1 MSKRKQYLN
10 RLEKTVSDAFPPVP
24 DPVESAPF
32 LNGDEDPHDS
42 HANPEP
48 APELDVEGGAG
59 QDQLGW
65 EDYLNSIDRGERIG
79 YCYNLD
85 DIGPLAMP
93 LPIAP
98 DTQITSKGTNVLLA
112 TPLLAGDQLIGS
124 LQLERSS
131 LITWSEQETQVVIT
145 VAKQIVQHIE
155 NLRLLSQAEQYRRD
169 AEQALR
175 RLTREGWQ
183 HYVETTTT
191 LPEGYTYD
199 GNLVTPLDVGNIPTQ
214 DDSLIEKPAL
224 TQWIRIRNEPIGQLT
239 VERAD
244 DEAKTLT
251 TAVAERLSLHLEA
264 LRLLE
269 ETEKARQ
276 QLDRRAAELETVARV
291 STAAATILDP
301 QTLLQSVVDL
311 TKYSFSLYH
320 AQVFLLE
327 GDMLVLKAGSGKIG
341 QRMIGEGI
349 SLWLDQEQSAVTSAA
364 REKQVIIIDDTQTQ
378 PDFVRSPFLPEER
391 SEMAVPMI
399 VADELKGIFNVVSNL
414 PNRFSQDDVRIYT
427 TLAAQVAVAL
437 RNAELYAE
445 QMAAVERLRELD
457 HLKTSFLA
465 NMSHELRT
473 PLNSI
478 LGFTQ
483 VILEEIDGPLTPEM
497 VSDLKLVE
505 KNGQHLLKLI
515 SDVLDMAKIE
525 AGRMNLSMEEF
536 DLMELLQE
544 VLESMGS
551 LARDKSLYLTLEA
564 VPDHTLF
571 VTADMFRLRQIIINL
586 VGNAVKFTETGGVT
600 LSVEKTTQVI
610 RIAVSDTGLGIPP
623 NQLESVF
630 EAFTQV
636 DTTTTRK
643 VGGTGL
649 GLPISRRLVEM
660 HGGKLWAESTGTPG
674 EGSIFYLE
682 LPVEPNPTAIN

>member
-1 MSKRKQYLN
+1 
-10 RLEKTVSDAFPPVP
+10 
-24 DPVESAPF
+24 
-32 LNGDEDPHDS
+32 
-42 HANPEP
+42 
-48 APELDVEGGAG
+48 
-59 QDQLGW
+59 
-65 EDYLNSIDRGERIG
+65 
-79 YCYNLD
+79 
-85 DIGPLAMP
+85 
-93 LPIAP
+93 
-98 DTQITSKGTNVLLA
+98 
-112 TPLLAGDQLIGS
+112 
-124 LQLERSS
+124 
-131 LITWSEQETQVVIT
+131 
-145 VAKQIVQHIE
+145 
-155 NLRLLSQAEQYRRD
+155 
-169 AEQALR
+169 
-175 RLTREGWQ
+175 
-183 HYVETTTT
+183 
-191 LPEGYTYD
+191 
-199 GNLVTPLDVGNIPTQ
+199 
-214 DDSLIEKPAL
+214 
-224 TQWIRIRNEPIGQLT
+224 
-239 VERAD
+239 
-244 DEAKTLT
+244 
-251 TAVAERLSLHLEA
+251 
-264 LRLLE
+264 
-269 ETEKARQ
+269 
-276 QLDRRAAELETVARV
+276 
-291 STAAATILDP
+291 
-301 QTLLQSVVDL
+301 
-311 TKYSFSLYH
+311 
-320 AQVFLLE
+320 
-327 GDMLVLKAGSGKIG
+327 
-341 QRMIGEGI
+341 
-349 SLWLDQEQSAVTSAA
+349 
-364 REKQVIIIDDTQTQ
+364 
-378 PDFVRSPFLPEER
+378 
-391 SEMAVPMI
+391 
-399 VADELKGIFNVVSNL
+399 VVSNL

>member
-1 MSKRKQYLN
+1 MSESL
-10 RLEKTVSDAFPPVP
+10 PPSP
-24 DPVESAPF
+24 DPVKPAASLDNQKESR
-32 LNGDEDPHDS
+32 GDQ
-42 HANPEP
+42 ANLEP
-48 APELDVEGGAG
+48 APKLEEKDAA
-59 QDQLGW
+59 DQNQPGW

-85 DIGPLAMP
+85 DISPLTTP
-93 LPIAP
+93 LPVTP
-98 DTQITSKGTNVLLA
+98 DVQITSSGANVLLA
-112 TPLLAGDQLIGS
+112 TPLQAGNELIGS

-131 LITWSEQETQVVIT
+131 LIAWSEQETQVVVT
-145 VAKQIVQHIE
+145 VAKQVVQHIE

-183 HYVETTTT
+183 HYVEISTA
-191 LPEGYTYD
+191 LPEGYLYD
-199 GNLVTPLDVGNIPTQ
+199 GNLVTPLDVDN
-214 DDSLIEKPAL
+214 SLLVEGGTLEQNAL
-224 TQWIRIRNEPIGQLT
+224 TQLIKVREEPIGRLV
-239 VERAD
+239 VESTD

-251 TAVAERLSLHLEA
+251 TAIAERLSLHLEA

-269 ETEKARQ
+269 ETEKSRL

-311 TKYSFSLYH
+311 TKYSFNLYH
-320 AQVFLLE
+320 AQVFLLD

-341 QRMIGEGI
+341 QRMLDEGA
-349 SLWLDQEQSAVTSAA
+349 SLWIDQEQSVVTAAA
-364 REKQVIIIDDTQTQ
+364 REKQVITIDDTQVQ
-378 PDFVRSPFLPEER
+378 PDFLQSPFLPEER

-399 VADELKGIFNVVSNL
+399 VADELKGIFNVISNL

-497 VSDLKLVE
+497 ISDLKLVE

-525 AGRMNLSMEEF
+525 AGRMNLSVEEF
-536 DLMELLQE
+536 NLMELLQE
-544 VLESMGS
+544 VLESVGS
-551 LARDKSLYLTLEA
+551 LARDKSLYLTLETA
-564 VPDHTLF
+564 PGQVVF

-586 VGNAVKFTETGGVT
+586 IGNAVKFTETGGVT
-600 LSVEKTTQVI
+600 LSVEKTAQAT
-610 RIAVSDTGLGIPP
+610 RIAVHDTGLGIPP
-623 NQLESVF
+623 NQLEAVF

-636 DTTTTRK
+636 DTSTTRK

-660 HGGKLWAESTGTPG
+660 HGGKLWAESTGIPG
-674 EGSIFYLE
+674 QGSTFYLE
-682 LPVEPNPTAIN
+682 LPIEPVAVASN